1 MSKMTG
7 RKNCRIGVL
16 CLMMTVFLPA
26 IAAAQDQAS
35 PAPGTPPTMVLPE
48 VTVNIQDLSVENVQA
63 MLPPAGG
70 PPAIVKTDVILPPAP
85 LVAVEPPV
93 RSLAVEGA
101 DPLGGATS
109 PASPLATQATLGIG
123 TQNRVVGDLNVT
135 ATGQNSQASLS
146 FSHDTADGI
155 SGHAQGSE
163 FDTRDD
169 SIGGSLSGRLG
180 AFDGGFKGAYSEQ
193 EVGLQDQSASYSS
206 RLGRNLDGTAT
217 LRVQPMDWLA
227 VDGSLTGLTDSL
239 TLAGTSPG
247 PAQASEYK
255 GLAHLGATG
264 LWGVFSAGL
273 FGDYTYRLAHQVTAT
288 DDQVQRLNTG
298 IKLSLNF
305 PGSFLVEGSAAWFLS
320 SEGASLLPFSIHVTG
335 ALLSALTLD
344 ASFGYRVT
352 TYDEGDILSLNP
364 YLIPV
369 GLADDHGW
377 FGDAGVQ
384 LALADAFSVNVGLS
398 FMAST
403 AMLTSDAFAA
413 GPASTLDGLFLVN
426 QVAAN
431 RLTGNAGVRWT
442 IIPGVTL
449 NGEWKREFMDRSSF
463 APVDT
468 ITAEAIAMETTGAY
482 GGRAGMTWLTGLPPS
497 AQLPELDVGGFV
509 RLSEPAQLHLDL
521 YDLLWPLLGGN
532 RYGPSLYPYVEPGFR
547 VVASLRLSF

>member
-1 MSKMTG
+1 KS
-7 RKNCRIGVL
+7 RNWRAIALCFVL
-16 CLMMTVFLPA
+16 TAFFPVA
-26 IAAAQDQAS
+26 AAAQDQPS
-35 PAPGTPPTMVLPE
+35 HVPGTSPTMVLPE

-70 PPAIVKTDVILPPAP
+70 PPVIVKTDVILPPAP

-93 RSLAVEGA
+93 RTLAVEGA
-101 DPLGGATS
+101 DPLGGAGS
-109 PASPLATQATLGIG
+109 PGSPLATQATLGIG
-123 TQNRVVGDLNVT
+123 SQNRVVGDLNVT
-135 ATGQNSQASLS
+135 ATGQNAQASLS

-169 SIGGSLSGRLG
+169 AIGGSLSGRIG
-180 AFDGGFKGAYSEQ
+180 AFDGGFQGAYSEK
-193 EVGLQDQSASYSS
+193 EVGLQNQSANYSS

-227 VDGSLTGLTDSL
+227 VDGSLSGLTDSL
-239 TLAGTSPG
+239 TLGGTNPG

-255 GLAHLGATG
+255 GLAHMGATG
-264 LWGVFSAGL
+264 LWGVFSAGV
-273 FGDYTYRLAHQVTAT
+273 FGDYSYRLAHQVTAT

-298 IKLSLNF
+298 LKMSLNF
-305 PGSFLVEGSAAWFLS
+305 PGSFLLEGSVAWFLS
-320 SEGASLLPFSIHVTG
+320 SQGASMLPFSIHVTG
-335 ALLSALTLD
+335 APFSALTLD
-344 ASFGYRVT
+344 ASFGYRVV
-352 TYDEGDILSLNP
+352 TYDQGDILGLNP

-384 LALADAFSVNVGLS
+384 IALADSFSFNVGLS

-403 AMLTSDAFAA
+403 SMLTSDAFAA

-449 NGEWKREFMDRSSF
+449 NGEWKRELMERPSF

-468 ITAEAIAMETTGAY
+468 ITAEAIAMETTGAF

-521 YDLLWPLLGGN
+521 YDLLWPLLGGS
-532 RYGPSLYPYVEPGFR
+532 RYGPSLDPYVEPGFR